1 MSEID
6 AEIIKIL
13 EPEFLKFVRICI
25 KKEDI
30 NELVKDP
37 ACEGDDDVV
46 YFFNLYIQ
54 CLLEHKLGVS
64 LLYKRLT
71 QRGYDSKKANKF
83 IYKVLKLK
91 HKNKYKMWTWN
102 EMVEYDIEY
111 DPEIK
116 TTKYSID

>member
-91 HKNKYKMWTWN
+91 HKNKYKLWTWN

>member
-1 MSEID
+1 MGEID
-6 AEIIKIL
+6 KEIIKIL
-13 EPEFLKFVRICI
+13 EPEFLKFIRICI

-91 HKNKYKMWTWN
+91 HKNKYKLWTWN